1 MPDSGLPTNL
11 RNESRVFCCSLTAV
25 FGEKELA
32 ERTDV
37 LSPLN

>member
-1 MPDSGLPTNL
+1 MPDSALPTNL
-11 RNESRVFCCSLTAV
+11 RNESRVFCGSLTAV
-25 FGEKELA
+25 FGGKELA